1 MSLTHPTR
9 RGFIQ
14 GSAAAVGATSLMGTS
29 ALAAIDPNSFSGR
42 VFSAS
47 HYGPFEAIVRDGKLV
62 GITPVIELDQRPTEM
77 LVYGVQDRVY
87 DKTRIE
93 YPMVRKSYLEGWQ
106 SGDTKPELRGKEE
119 YVRVDWD
126 TALKL
131 TAKAIVDTIE
141 KHGNQ
146 AIFSTSYGGWSH
158 AGMMRPNVLQGK
170 FFNMIGGCT
179 NTVGDWSGGAS
190 QISLPHVIGDME
202 VYSAQTA
209 WEVIRDNTE
218 VFVLVGCDPVKN
230 NRIEY
235 TVADHG
241 MYAP

>member
-131 TAKAIVDTIE
+131 TARPS
-141 KHGNQ
+141 
-146 AIFSTSYGGWSH
+146 STPSRSTATRRSSRPRTA
-158 AGMMRPNVLQGK
+158 AGATR
-170 FFNMIGGCT
+170 
-179 NTVGDWSGGAS
+179 A
-190 QISLPHVIGDME
+190 
-202 VYSAQTA
+202 
-209 WEVIRDNTE
+209 
-218 VFVLVGCDPVKN
+218 
-230 NRIEY
+230 
-235 TVADHG
+235 
-241 MYAP
+241 